1 MHFPQTVVPKFI
13 LNTENLN
20 QRVNKFKLMV
30 IRQNDYSCYVLCLHR
45 QMASSIFNPFIHI
58 YKSQKF
64 QIISQKDML
73 KTSSEDN
80 TSVLNFKSVC

>member
-13 LNTENLN
+13 FNTENLN

-45 QMASSIFNPFIHI
+45 QMASSIYLIPSYTFTNP
-58 YKSQKF
+58 KS
-64 QIISQKDML
+64 
-73 KTSSEDN
+73 
-80 TSVLNFKSVC
+80 FK